1 MYLYYYLTIER
12 ENNLPLFSFRLDNSL
27 CLVYKKI
34 SIQFVLD
41 HELIMRIMN
50 WTKPGDYTYIFSQRN
65 TFIPNH
71 KLSVVFIMVKYWN
84 ITIIKI
90 YMKKLCASD

>member
-1 MYLYYYLTIER
+1 MYLYYYLTIEK

-41 HELIMRIMN
+41 HEFTLMN

-71 KLSVVFIMVKYWN
+71 SHVHYGEVLEYHHYKNIHEEIMRF
-84 ITIIKI
+84 
-90 YMKKLCASD
+90 